1 MPRDS
6 APKVGNLAPATDN
19 VQFFHLRIEAPPRLR
34 SKEKPMKDTIR
45 QLIQQALTQLVTDG
59 VLPEGLTPAIQV
71 ENARDKTHGDFASN
85 IAMMLAKPAG
95 MKPRDLAEKLIA
107 ALPAD
112 EQVSKVEIAGPGFL
126 NFFQNTQALASRLD
140 AALAD
145 AKLGVKKAGP
155 QQKVVVDLSAPNL
168 AKEMHVGH
176 LRSTIIGDAVSRV
189 LEFLGDDVIRQNHVG
204 DWGTQF
210 GMLMAY
216 LQENPITSDELSDL
230 ENFYRAA
237 KKRFDESEAFADRA
251 RGLVVKL
258 QAGDPECLKLWTRF
272 KDISLSHCQKTYEL
286 LNVKLTMADVMGES
300 AYNDDLANVVNDLK
314 AKGLLVESKGA
325 QCVFLEEFK
334 TAEGEPLPVIVQK
347 ADGGYLYAT
356 TDLAAVRYRSNVL
369 KADRALYFVDQRQAL
384 HFNQVFEVARRA
396 GFVGH
401 PMQMEHM
408 GFGTMNGADGRP
420 FKTRDGGTVKLIDLL
435 TEAKERAYAL
445 VKEKNPE
452 LAEADL
458 RAIGEV
464 VGIGAVK
471 YADLSKH
478 RTSDYSFNF
487 ELMLNFEGNTA
498 PYLLY
503 AYTRVAGVF
512 RKLGKDFD
520 EVDGQIILQAP
531 QEQDLAA
538 RLAQFGEILNNVA
551 EKGTPHVLC
560 AYLYDVAGLFSS
572 FYENCPILAA
582 DTPEQQQSRLRLAAL
597 TGRTLKQGLE
607 LLGLETLERM

>member
-1 MPRDS
+1 
-6 APKVGNLAPATDN
+6 
-19 VQFFHLRIEAPPRLR
+19 
-34 SKEKPMKDTIR
+34 MKDTIR

-95 MKPRDLAEKLIA
+95 MKPRDLAEKIIA
-107 ALPAD
+107 TLPAD

-126 NFFQNTQALASRLD
+126 NFFQNTQALAARLD

-145 AKLGVKKAGP
+145 AKLGVTKAGP

-189 LEFLGDDVIRQNHVG
+189 LEFLGDTVIRQNHVG

-237 KKRFDESEAFADRA
+237 KKRFDESEEFADRA

-258 QAGDPECLKLWTRF
+258 QAGDEECLKLWTRF

-300 AYNDDLANVVNDLK
+300 AYNDDLENVINDLK

-325 QCVFLEEFK
+325 QCVFLDEFK

-384 HFNQVFEVARRA
+384 HFNQVFEVARLA

-452 LAEADL
+452 LPEDEL
-458 RAIGEV
+458 RAIGQV
-464 VGIGAVK
+464 VGIDAVK

-512 RKLGKDFD
+512 RKLGKSFD
-520 EVDGQIILQAP
+520 EVDGHIVLQAA

-582 DTPEQQQSRLRLAAL
+582 ETPEQQQSRLRLAAL